1 MTGQYRERE
10 TANGGDQVNIQVSG
24 GQNQFGGR
32 GSEFHQVIGSPPPVS
47 QGPRIA
53 ERTRAETGGS
63 PVTAL
68 YAFGDIV
75 GYSRFNARLQEESQD
90 RLSKVLDRSLGE
102 AGVRPEVVTPQ
113 DQGDARLLSFPPDTD
128 VARVLAVMPHY
139 INSELL
145 ARNEDLAPHA
155 RMRMRLSF
163 TMGPATP
170 GTTGHAGDAPIAVAR
185 LVNFGGFRSAMTKA
199 TQANCGVIMDDY
211 LYRSYVQQDFRPDMN
226 AQEYVSVLVSIPEK
240 GFQAAAWVRLFGC
253 YRQQVESLLGLAG

>member
-1 MTGQYRERE
+1 MGDRINITG
-10 TANGGDQVNIQVSG
+10 NSGPVSD
-24 GQNQFGGR
+24 
-32 GSEFHQVIGSPPPVS
+32 IGSRRTTYYGTSPGTSPAKSAEPPGAHPV
-47 QGPRIA
+47 A
-53 ERTRAETGGS
+53 
-63 PVTAL
+63 AL

-90 RLSKVLDRSLGE
+90 RLSKVLDRGLGE

-128 VARVLAVMPHY
+128 VARVLAIMPHY
-139 INSELL
+139 INSELR
-145 ARNEDLAPHA
+145 ARNEDLATHA

-170 GTTGHAGDAPIAVAR
+170 GKTGHAGEAPIAVAR
-185 LVNFGGFRSAMTKA
+185 LVNFSGFRSAMTTA
-199 TQANCGVIMDDY
+199 TQSNCGVIIDDY

-240 GFQAAAWVRLFGC
+240 GFHAAAWVRLFGC
-253 YRQQVESLLGLAG
+253 YRHQVESLLGLAG